1 MILFDVEDRKKK
13 IEEIERLMSRSEFW
27 ENPEEGRHRT
37 KELARLKEPIEEY
50 EDLARRAADVLELVE
65 IADIEGE
72 HSVLGEVSQEVL
84 SIRRQARKLELMVL
98 LNGPYDRNN
107 AILSLHPGA
116 GGTESQD
123 WAQMLLRMYVRWAER
138 NGFQTEVLDFLEGE
152 EAGIKSATL
161 LVSGEYAYGF
171 LRPEKGVHRLVRI
184 SPFDASGR
192 RHTSFASVDVL
203 PELEDD
209 DEIEIDPEDLRI
221 DTFRSSGA
229 GGQHVNKTDSA
240 VRITHLPTGIVVTCQ
255 KERSQHSNRITAMRI
270 LKAKLLELKEEE
282 RRKEIASLRGE
293 KTEIGWGNQIRSYV
307 FQPYS
312 LVKDHR
318 TGTEVGNV
326 QGVMDG
332 DIDEFIYAYLKR
344 NARGQFVESSRNFKG
359 IRRNEE
365 KQQ

>member
-1 MILFDVEDRKKK
+1 MIPFDLEDRRRK
-13 IEEIERLMSRSEFW
+13 IEEIEGLMSRADFW
-27 ENPEEGRHRT
+27 DDPEESRRRSR
-37 KELARLKEPIEEY
+37 ELARLKTPAEDY
-50 EDLARRAADVLELVE
+50 YDLARRMADAAELVD
-65 IADIEGE
+65 IADKEGDR
-72 HSVLGEVSQEVL
+72 SVLGEVAQEIQD
-84 SIRRQARKLELMVL
+84 IRERARKLELTVL

-123 WAQMLLRMYVRWAER
+123 WAEMLLRMYSRWAER
-138 NGFQTEVLDFLEGE
+138 NDFGVEMLDYLEGE
-152 EAGIKSATL
+152 EAGIKSATML
-161 LVSGEYAYGF
+161 ISGEYAYGF

-203 PELEDD
+203 PEMEEE
-209 DEIEIDPEDLRI
+209 DEIEISPEDLRI

-255 KERSQHSNRITAMRI
+255 KERSQHSNRATAMRI

-282 RRKEIASLRGE
+282 RRKEIDAIRGE

-332 DIDEFIYAYLKR
+332 DIDEFIYAYLKQ
-344 NARGQFVESSRNFKG
+344 NARRQLVESGRNPKG
-359 IRRNEE
+359 IQRNGE